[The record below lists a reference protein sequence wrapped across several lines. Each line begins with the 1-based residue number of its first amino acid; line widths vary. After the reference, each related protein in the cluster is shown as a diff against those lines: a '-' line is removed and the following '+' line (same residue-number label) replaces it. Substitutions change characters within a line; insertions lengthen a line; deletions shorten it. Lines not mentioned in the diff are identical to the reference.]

1 MPLIKDNRFA
11 KDIWVALSDEDALPV
26 SAPVAPVIVS
36 LERWRA
42 ERDQLLARS
51 APLGVRLRSDQA
63 PAELAEDLRYFAL
76 IALEFP
82 KFTDGRAYSHAR
94 LLRERYGF
102 GGELRAV
109 GMVLRDQYPFLLRCG
124 FDAFEVT
131 ADIDL
136 DDWRDALGEVSV
148 VYQPAT
154 DRRRWV
160 AALRQSRPAQRVARP
175 AAPVLAR
182 HRDEEPEDLPS
193 RRVTADTLCEVHA
206 AAEDQPVA
214 ALWAY

>member
-11 KDIWVALSDEDALPV
+11 KDAWVALSDEDAQPV
-26 SAPVAPVIVS
+26 GAPIIVS

-42 ERDQLLARS
+42 ERDRLSSRN
-51 APLGVRLRSDQA
+51 APLGIRLRSDQA
-63 PAELAEDLRYFAL
+63 PAEIAEDLAHFEL

-102 GGELRAV
+102 AGELRAV
-109 GMVLRDQYPFLLRCG
+109 GAVLRDQYPFLLRCG

-131 ADIDL
+131 PETDL
-136 DDWRDALGEVSV
+136 DGWRAALGEVNV
-148 VYQPAT
+148 VYQPAA
-154 DRRRWV
+154 DRRPWI
-160 AALRQSRPAQRVARP
+160 AALRHSRPAQRVMRP
-175 AAPVLAR
+175 TAPVLAR
-182 HRDEEPEDLPS
+182 RHDEDDEDLPS
-193 RRVTADTLCEVHA
+193 RRVTADVTCEVYA
-206 AAEDQPVA
+206 AVEDEPVA